1 MALLSRQNGH
11 KWTSTRE
18 KVALL
23 RSAKRPLFPISI
35 GFRIATSSYL
45 LELSLKLIRQK
56 KQYNCKR
63 WITRLAGRWRTEL
76 APINGVNCRTRR
88 TLDFRT
94 HIAATGFPVAL
105 SVWGSVD
112 LLTIMQVCSMRPP
125 FRRLDSSS
133 DIGLLE
139 SLLSCLLLSK

>member
-1 MALLSRQNGH
+1 M
-11 KWTSTRE
+11 
-18 KVALL
+18 
-23 RSAKRPLFPISI
+23 
-35 GFRIATSSYL
+35 
-45 LELSLKLIRQK
+45 
-56 KQYNCKR
+56 QYNCKR

-112 LLTIMQVCSMRPP
+112 LLTIMQVCSMRPAVSTVG
-125 FRRLDSSS
+125 FVVRHWIARKFTF
-133 DIGLLE
+133 LLTAFQIVITTLVG
-139 SLLSCLLLSK
+139 SITVALRYYHHVIVPST